1 MIATPDA
8 RPRTAREALD
18 DALHGETM
26 QRLKALGQT
35 RSPRSR
41 TREADMPLGVV
52 GTPMPHALEP
62 LS

>member
-1 MIATPDA
+1 MITPTFTVQRSA
-8 RPRTAREALD
+8 RTALD
-18 DALHGETM
+18 DAIHGETM

-35 RSPRSR
+35 RSPKSR

-52 GTPMPHALEP
+52 GTPIPLAPEP